1 VRAWCQCARRR
12 ARIVSDQMGDFLN
25 ITLYYRGGR
34 LDVRV
39 LDVVMALGF
48 AGFTA
53 YTWLARGWLA
63 AAQMAAMFV
72 FTLLCVV
79 WFFPSNKKMK

>member
-1 VRAWCQCARRR
+1 MNLRGIND
-12 ARIVSDQMGDFLN
+12 RIGEALN
-25 ITLYYRGGR
+25 HTLYYRGGW

-39 LDVVMALGF
+39 LDVVMGLGF
-48 AGFTA
+48 LGIVA
-53 YTWLARGWLA
+53 YAWLARGWLA
-63 AAQMAAMFV
+63 AAQMAMMFV